1 MALSDYT
8 SGSQQL
14 TQAEIDRLKAT
25 QPNLYSWMQQS
36 APQTLQVQS
45 PYYAN
50 PTTNN
55 IGQNTG
61 SGSTT
66 STGANSV
73 TGPFGSFIPK
83 SGAYPTIDMGG
94 TTARQLFDTYAQ
106 KIGSTMPSLYD
117 TFKNVQPTQI
127 KGMDPRY
134 YETQRAAMKD
144 ALRSEFFG
152 PVGTLQQVA
161 SGESAAGRL
170 GSGVGDVIIQE
181 TAMQPYANA
190 MVDID
195 RNILSAQL
203 EERSRVETF
212 NAEQMGKYN
221 EFKAGL
227 MQADQTADLQL
238 ADIANR
244 AAQMEYGTMTNQQV
258 AQLESD
264 MEIMRAAM
272 DSYVKQYANYI
283 DYLGAQNDYLRT
295 LSGGQPIK
303 ETSYMGDVAGDMGF
317 PWRT

>member
-1 MALSDYT
+1 MALQDYNA
-8 SGSQQL
+8 SNPY
-14 TQAEIDRLKAT
+14 TQSELDRLKAT
-25 QPNLYSWMQQS
+25 QPNLYSWVMQNQQN
-36 APQTLQVQS
+36 ALPVTQTSFVN
-45 PYYAN
+45 AN
-50 PTTNN
+50 SGGY
-55 IGQNTG
+55 GQNSGTGGTAPTG
-61 SGSTT
+61 S
-66 STGANSV
+66 NSV

-83 SGAYPTIDMGG
+83 SGIPPTFDAPDR
-94 TTARQLFDTYAQ
+94 TARQLFDTYAQ

-181 TAMQPYANA
+181 TAMQPFANA